1 MPVIFC
7 TACGARNRRRSRV
20 CVNCGEAFPS
30 AERVNTRE
38 WEPEVEM
45 PGAVDELV
53 PLTYWQQILAKPVLA
68 GSLVAGIF
76 AALIASVWFYSFL
89 TRAPEC
95 IEFESYECSVIVLER
110 RPEGG
115 SLLDGSTS
123 PYFGLTYRQAEVVDW
138 ARLLLLA
145 REGDGSL
152 DSSRLFDV
160 SAGGVSRL
168 RSCLSL
174 EDCSTIP
181 LSEDVDY
188 DGLSGSVGL
197 TSGGLVQSVRL
208 SSAPGTRERWVL
220 NGRLS
225 AGALTANTQSSF
237 FQEIHLIPVS
247 PGFRQTLADVATRVR
262 QELAQSGISLRVRVM
277 FDAHS
282 RSSSIPAA
290 RILVGPRSG
299 AVSADGA
306 AVWVELP
313 SPRNEPPWIGSF
325 ATTVEHLVAASR
337 FGLSDNQS
345 SVIVF
350 DCEQH
355 PILEQSLNGSSGAS
369 VVMLCFDST
378 SYTTTVTPTSVIDR
392 IVVVSS
398 SRESEVVASVR
409 ELSPESAEPIFL
421 ARP

>member
-1 MPVIFC
+1 
-7 TACGARNRRRSRV
+7 
-20 CVNCGEAFPS
+20 
-30 AERVNTRE
+30 VNTRE

-53 PLTYWQQILAKPVLA
+53 PLTHWQQILARPVLL

-110 RPEGG
+110 RPVVG
-115 SLLDGSTS
+115 SLQDESTN
-123 PYFGLTYRQAEVVDW
+123 PYFGLTYRQAEIVDW

-160 SAGGVSRL
+160 SAGGVNRL
-168 RSCLSL
+168 RSCMSL

-181 LSEDVDY
+181 MSEDVDY

-197 TSGGLVQSVRL
+197 TSGGLVQGVRL
-208 SSAPGTRERWVL
+208 SSDRGARERWVL
-220 NGRLS
+220 DGRLS

-247 PGFRQTLADVATRVR
+247 SASRDALEDVARR
-262 QELAQSGISLRVRVM
+262 IRLEMSSNGIEVRVRVM
-277 FDAHS
+277 PEAHS

-299 AVSADGA
+299 AVSADGL

-313 SPRNEPPWIGSF
+313 TNKDNPPWIGSL
-325 ATTVEHLVAASR
+325 ATTVEHVVAASR
-337 FGLSDNQS
+337 FGLSVNQ
-345 SVIVF
+345 VTALVF

-355 PILEQSLNGSSGAS
+355 PILEQTLYGSSSAS
-369 VVMLCFDST
+369 VVMLCFDS
-378 SYTTTVTPTSVIDR
+378 SNYTTTVTPTSDVAR

-398 SRESEVVASVR
+398 SRESAVVASVR
-409 ELSPESAEPIFL
+409 ELSPESAGLIYL
-421 ARP
+421 ARL

>member
-1 MPVIFC
+1 
-7 TACGARNRRRSRV
+7 
-20 CVNCGEAFPS
+20 
-30 AERVNTRE
+30 VNTRE

-53 PLTYWQQILAKPVLA
+53 PLTYWQQILARPVLS
-68 GSLVAGIF
+68 GSIVTGIL

-95 IEFESYECSVIVLER
+95 VEFESYECSVIVLER
-110 RPEGG
+110 RPEAG
-115 SLLDGSTS
+115 SLQDESTN
-123 PYFGLTYRQAEVVDW
+123 PYFGLTYQQAEIVDW

-152 DSSRLFDV
+152 DLSRLFDV
-160 SAGGVSRL
+160 SAGGVNRL

-181 LSEDVDY
+181 MSEDVDY

-208 SSAPGTRERWVL
+208 SSEPGARERWAL
-220 NGRLS
+220 DGRLS
-225 AGALTANTQSSF
+225 AGVLTANPQSF
-237 FQEIHLIPVS
+237 LFQEIHLIPVS
-247 PGFRQTLADVATRVR
+247 PGFRQTLEDVASRMR
-262 QELAQSGISLRVRVM
+262 EELARTGIRSRVRVM

-282 RSSSIPAA
+282 RSSSISAA
-290 RILVGPRSG
+290 RILLGPRSG
-299 AVSADGA
+299 AVSADGS

-313 SPRNEPPWIGSF
+313 SPGNEPPWIGSF
-325 ATTVEHLVAASR
+325 ATTVEHLVVASR

-345 SVIVF
+345 TAVVF

-355 PILEQSLNGSSGAS
+355 PILEQTLNGSSTAS

-378 SYTTTVTPTSVIDR
+378 NYMTTVTPTSDVAR

-398 SRESEVVASVR
+398 PRESTVIASVR
-409 ELSPESAEPIFL
+409 ELSSESARPIFL
-421 ARP
+421 ARL